1 MRNTIYYVGGSK
13 GGVGY
18 VKSNIMQSPIDE
30 VSVGR
35 KKQRKDFA

>member
-1 MRNTIYYVGGSK
+1 MLFPTLCEALHK
-13 GGVGY
+13 VGY